1 MARSAVARECEH
13 NHVLGQC
20 CGDLDDSSVTAYSV
34 LYLFE
39 MQFEPRGCGS
49 SHLRGGSNAHSAFIA
64 RRALYMLGTAMT
76 VTQLDKAGL
85 DRYLGLSG
93 WNEPV
98 STEPLPGPSLDDA
111 AWSRQAELDRI
122 RASVRTALARS
133 SGMSIDVPFTLRKP
147 ACIAAVMGRAR
158 AEQYAVL
165 CEICDI
171 LRGDHSIKIIA
182 GFEDEAIWNAAIAA
196 TRRVRHLSEFDPYT
210 LDRASRPRAVGEAC
224 GRLEKRGFTIMAL
237 V

>member
-1 MARSAVARECEH
+1 
-13 NHVLGQC
+13 
-20 CGDLDDSSVTAYSV
+20 
-34 LYLFE
+34 
-39 MQFEPRGCGS
+39 
-49 SHLRGGSNAHSAFIA
+49 
-64 RRALYMLGTAMT
+64 
-76 VTQLDKAGL
+76 
-85 DRYLGLSG
+85 
-93 WNEPV
+93 
-98 STEPLPGPSLDDA
+98 
-111 AWSRQAELDRI
+111 
-122 RASVRTALARS
+122 
-133 SGMSIDVPFTLRKP
+133 LRKP

-237 V
+237 VSTPGPSTLFAPASSGVSGSSAAGR